1 MHAGTVALAF
11 FAYAVAVFAVKRAT
25 YPRQVEPTRP
35 FPLGWER
42 GHEYALAV
50 SQDFWWAKRFKSRI
64 KQFQPAQLRTNSLR
78 RYVEVNNR
86 MNLWISI
93 ALTASIFVACAVARH
108 SVGYQL
114 LLAAGVIRLI
124 SRSFE
129 VAYAF
134 GRDVL
139 QQSEN
144 TTGLNK
150 FERIKL
156 ALVSYIELFIYSA
169 GAYLVLP
176 TTKGPMEAVAI
187 SLNVGTLTNV
197 GFAFPDR
204 HNLIWNGMVFIQVFA
219 TLSLVVLSLA
229 SYLSRG
235 EVVD

>member
-1 MHAGTVALAF
+1 MHAGTVTLAF
-11 FAYAVAVFAVKRAT
+11 FVYALAVFAVKRAT
-25 YPRQVEPTRP
+25 YPRQAEPPHP
-35 FPLGWER
+35 FPQGWEQ
-42 GHEYALAV
+42 GYEYTLAV
-50 SQDFWWAKRFKSRI
+50 SQDFWWAMRFKSRI
-64 KQFQPAQLRTNSLR
+64 KQFKSEQLRTASLK
-78 RYVEVNNR
+78 RYVEINNR
-86 MNLWISI
+86 LNLLISI
-93 ALTASIFVACAVARH
+93 ALTASIFIAYVVVRH
-108 SVGYQL
+108 SATYQL

-139 QQSEN
+139 QKSEN
-144 TTGLNK
+144 TAGFDK

-156 ALVSYIELFIYSA
+156 ALVSYVELFVYSA

-176 TTKGPMEAVAI
+176 TTKGPVEAVAI

-204 HNLIWNGMVFIQVFA
+204 TDLVCNCMVFIQVFA

-229 SYLSRG
+229 SYLSR
-235 EVVD
+235 EK

>member
-1 MHAGTVALAF
+1 MHAVIFTVAF
-11 FAYAVAVFAVKRAT
+11 SAYALAVFAVKSAT
-25 YPRQVEPTRP
+25 YPRDAEPSRP
-35 FPLGWER
+35 FPLGWEQ
-42 GHEYALAV
+42 GHEYTLAV

-64 KQFQPAQLRTNSLR
+64 KQFEPEQMRTASLK

-86 MNLWISI
+86 LNLWVSI
-93 ALTASIFVACAVARH
+93 ALTASIFIAYAVARQ
-108 SVGYQL
+108 SVTYQL
-114 LLAAGVIRLI
+114 LLAAGVIRLV

-129 VAYAF
+129 IAYAF
-134 GRDVL
+134 CRDVL

-144 TTGLNK
+144 TTGLDK

-156 ALVSYIELFIYSA
+156 ALVSYVELFVYSA

-176 TTKGPMEAVAI
+176 STKGPVEAIAI

-204 HNLIWNGMVFIQVFA
+204 IGLVCNGMVFIQVFA

-229 SYLSRG
+229 SYLSR
-235 EVVD
+235 ET

>member
-11 FAYAVAVFAVKRAT
+11 FAYALAVFAVKRAT
-25 YPRQVEPTRP
+25 YPRHAEPPRP
-35 FPLGWER
+35 FPLGWEQ

-64 KQFQPAQLRTNSLR
+64 KQFQPEELRAASMR

-86 MNLWISI
+86 LNLWISV
-93 ALTASIFVACAVARH
+93 ALTASIFIAYAVARH
-108 SVGYQL
+108 SATYQL

-139 QQSEN
+139 QHAEN
-144 TTGLNK
+144 TTGLDK

-156 ALVSYIELFIYSA
+156 ALVSYVELFVYSA

-176 TTKGPMEAVAI
+176 TTKGPVEAVAI

-204 HNLIWNGMVFIQVFA
+204 NYLVCNGIVFIQVFA

-235 EVVD
+235 EKDA